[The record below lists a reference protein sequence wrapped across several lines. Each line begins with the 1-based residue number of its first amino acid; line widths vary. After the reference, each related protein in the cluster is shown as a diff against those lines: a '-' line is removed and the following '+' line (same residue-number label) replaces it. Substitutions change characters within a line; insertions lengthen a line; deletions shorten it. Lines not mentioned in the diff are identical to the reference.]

1 MYTAIQFHGIR
12 KFVKQLD
19 FSSSKLTKPKA
30 MKKSWKTSVYA
41 TETKPPNNVYT
52 TAIIALMT
60 IDMVF
65 SI

>member
-1 MYTAIQFHGIR
+1 
-12 KFVKQLD
+12 
-19 FSSSKLTKPKA
+19 

-41 TETKPPNNVYT
+41 TDTKPPNNVYI
-52 TAIIALMT
+52 TAIIALMM

>member
-1 MYTAIQFHGIR
+1 MNR
-12 KFVKQLD
+12 D
-19 FSSSKLTKPKA
+19 NSSNSSNSFIFNIFKSRKLTKPKA

-41 TETKPPNNVYT
+41 TDTKPPNNVYT

-60 IDMVF
+60 MDMVF